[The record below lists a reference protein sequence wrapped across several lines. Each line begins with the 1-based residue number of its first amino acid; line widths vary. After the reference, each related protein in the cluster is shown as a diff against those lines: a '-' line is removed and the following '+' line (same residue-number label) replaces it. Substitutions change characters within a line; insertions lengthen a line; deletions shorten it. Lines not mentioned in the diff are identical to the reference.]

1 MRRRASVLA
10 DSCPRSS
17 GRLAQGQK
25 VERRGQILAAGLI
38 STPFR
43 LCTQHARLEPNA
55 VAFLVFAGCQVVCVP
70 Q

>member
-10 DSCPRSS
+10 DSCLRSS

-38 STPFR
+38 TAPFR
-43 LCTQHARLEPNA
+43 L
-55 VAFLVFAGCQVVCVP
+55 
-70 Q
+70 